1 MEKKKLKARVL
12 SGYRI
17 TIPKEIRERLGIS
30 IGDEVTIIIEGNRIS
45 IIFDEE
51 EPVMLLAGIA
61 EGVPEEKGDTISIKE
76 LETKLMRGKE
86 K

>member
-1 MEKKKLKARVL
+1 MKKNLKAKVL

-30 IGDEVTIIIEGNRIS
+30 IGDEVTIVIEGNRIS